1 MKIIRLNEVD
11 STQKYLKEC
20 ISRNEYETP
29 LCVTTKIQTSGVGSR
44 GNSWV
49 GKEGN
54 LFFSFALKKIDL
66 PKDLPLQSASI
77 YFTFILKD
85 ILEKKGSKLFLKWP
99 NDFYIND
106 KKIGG
111 AITSV
116 SKDLLFCGIG
126 LNLLKIDESFG
137 KLDIEIDIDEVLE
150 LYFKEIEKKT
160 SWKQIFSLFKI
171 EFRHSKKFQATID
184 DVKVSLEKA
193 ILNSDGSI
201 QIENKKV
208 FSLR

>member
-1 MKIIRLNEVD
+1 MKIIRLYEVD
-11 STQKYLKEC
+11 STQKYLKEYV
-20 ISRNEYETP
+20 SKNDKELP
-29 LCVTTKIQTSGVGSR
+29 LCVTAKIQTSGVGSR

-49 GKEGN
+49 GTDGN
-54 LFFSFALKKIDL
+54 LFFSFALKKENL
-66 PKDLPLQSASI
+66 PQDLPLQSASI
-77 YFTFILKD
+77 YFTFILKE

-99 NDFYIND
+99 NDFYIED

-111 AITSV
+111 AITSI
-116 SKDLLFCGIG
+116 SKDILFCGIG
-126 LNLLKIDESFG
+126 LNLFEVDSSFG
-137 KLDIEIDIDEVLE
+137 KLDIKLDINEVLE

-171 EFRHSKKFQATID
+171 EFIHSKKFQATID
-184 DVKVSLEKA
+184 NVKVSLEKA

>member
-11 STQKYLKEC
+11 STQKYLKEY
-20 ISRNEYETP
+20 ISNNKYEVP
-29 LCVTTKIQTSGVGSR
+29 LCVTAKIQRAGMGSR
-44 GNSWV
+44 GNSWI

-54 LFFSFALKKIDL
+54 LFFSFVLKKESL
-66 PKDLPLQSASI
+66 PPDLPLQSASI

-99 NDFYIND
+99 NDFYMND

-126 LNLLKIDESFG
+126 LNLLEVDDSFG
-137 KLDIEIDIDEVLE
+137 KLDIKIDIDEILE
-150 LYFKEIEKKT
+150 LYFKEIEKKS

-171 EFRHSKKFQATID
+171 EFKHSKKFQATID